1 MHVAAAVAIV
11 IVSKSL
17 AAFLIVLAFRHPL
30 HTAIRIS
37 AALSQ
42 FGECSFMLAALG
54 LDLGL
59 LSPEGQNLILAGAI
73 VTITLN
79 PLVFQLA
86 DAIQRRQT

>member
-1 MHVAAAVAIV
+1 MLATVAII
-11 IVSKSL
+11 IVGKSL

-37 AALSQ
+37 AALAQ
-42 FGECSFMLAALG
+42 IGEFSFILAALG
-54 LDLGL
+54 LGLGL

-73 VTITLN
+73 VSITLN
-79 PLVFQLA
+79 PLVFRLA